1 MFTQPFFS
9 SNLHSLA
16 HIVSD
21 INVRRGDGG
30 SECHELADYYDVKC
44 FMTELS
50 TLASSQLII
59 IATECAATV
68 HWAATS
74 LFHKLG
80 DGFIFSN
87 IFLSEFKLNPRRR
100 WLRSARMR

>member
-1 MFTQPFFS
+1 MSEEGMAGVSAMSWPIITMS
-9 SNLHSLA
+9 S
-16 HIVSD
+16 V
-21 INVRRGDGG
+21 
-30 SECHELADYYDVKC
+30 

-68 HWAATS
+68 QWAATS
-74 LFHKLG
+74 LYHKLG

-100 WLRSARMR
+100 GLRSARMR